1 MNSASLFDA
10 VVLGFLLGGEEFLVL
25 GGFENNCIVYGENY
39 LNLFG
44 LHSFMFTDHLILL
57 IVLRPHQ
64 GKIRLV
70 GRSGWA

>member
-1 MNSASLFDA
+1 MLLFWA
-10 VVLGFLLGGEEFLVL
+10 FYWEGGGISGFLGGGLRIIVL
-25 GGFENNCIVYGENY
+25 FIGENY